1 MQKMKVKLPKLSQK
15 GTQALTKSRKVG
27 DNPPAQDVLTLLRE
41 DVSLRQNR
49 LCQPSLVMD
58 MTQGVKRAGTL
69 SEHDNV
75 ARQYI
80 EAAKDVQAKT
90 AEMK

>member
-15 GTQALTKSRKVG
+15 GTQALTKSGKVG
-27 DNPPAQDVLTLLRE
+27 DSPPVQDVPTLLRE

-58 MTQGVKRAGTL
+58 MTQAVQRARTRSDHENL
-69 SEHDNV
+69 AKYYE
-75 ARQYI
+75 
-80 EAAKDVQAKT
+80 EAAKEVQAKT